1 MSTWYEAEE
10 YNIDYKHEEVDFF
23 VSDDDHGRV
32 YLSVSFK
39 QLKEIDTK
47 INAITKDAKP

>member
-1 MSTWYEAEE
+1 MSTWYEAKE
-10 YNIDYKHEEVDFF
+10 YDIDYKREEADFF
-23 VSDDDHGRV
+23 VSADDHGRV

-47 INAITKDAKP
+47 ISAIIKDDKP